1 MKAASGRREPHGML
15 GFSVIEVMV
24 GTLLL
29 AVTLA
34 GLLSLQDTMRGLDER
49 RRRDTEAFGELVRVA
64 EESRRASYDWWDEQ
78 LAAGGGQFEEV
89 AGQGSS
95 FRVVRR
101 ARRAEGQGMPEESI
115 EVTVQAIAPD
125 GRVTAWVT
133 LLKTRGG
140 L

>member
-1 MKAASGRREPHGML
+1 ML

-64 EESRRASYDWWDEQ
+64 EESRRASYNWWDER

-89 AGQGSS
+89 AHQGSS

-101 ARRAEGQGMPEESI
+101 ARRAEGQGMPEGSI

-133 LLKTRGG
+133 FLKTRGG